1 MTQPQRD
8 SSQLFAPPTVSV
20 ERRSHGSVILRS
32 LYAVED
38 SDAIGFLIF
47 ASANTCRIL
56 CADLPS
62 NDALAQV
69 LSHSAVREKI
79 LMGLQVLAH
88 KGSGSSTYAKLV

>member
-1 MTQPQRD
+1 MTKPQRD
-8 SSQLFAPPTVSV
+8 PSQLFAQPAVNV
-20 ERRSHGSVILRS
+20 ERRTDGSVILRL
-32 LYAVED
+32 LYPVQD